1 MLVIGM
7 QNVRGRDPHFTWET
21 TCNSAPPTSHLLI
34 MMMGVVLL
42 AAVKMLMK
50 LMDVQM
56 YSSPL
61 IRTSSCLSLSS
72 LAPFIH
78 V

>member
-1 MLVIGM
+1 MITDFSDRTVEHEGIPIL
-7 QNVRGRDPHFTWET
+7 PAF
-21 TCNSAPPTSHLLI
+21 NSAPPTSHLPI
-34 MMMGVVLL
+34 TMMGVVLL

-61 IRTSSCLSLSS
+61 IRTSSCLSWSS